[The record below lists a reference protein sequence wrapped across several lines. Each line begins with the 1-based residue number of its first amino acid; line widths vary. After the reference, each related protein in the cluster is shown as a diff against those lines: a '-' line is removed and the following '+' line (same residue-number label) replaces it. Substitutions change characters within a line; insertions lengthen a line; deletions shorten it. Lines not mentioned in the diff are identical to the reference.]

1 MTSVRPLASLCW
13 IAASTRSTRASP
25 MKGAPPVALAL
36 AVAFTVPW
44 YTTFG
49 VRPAVSVPIGRSWAL
64 ARAVPAGFIQR
75 RLAAE
80 PRHLA
85 MQAQRFQ
92 LERLGARHHFDRR
105 VELKIDVGGVV
116 DEKIADG
123 SLPHTIRESAFA
135 GQMQSGLASERI
147 GPDDVIRGRAVER
160 GIELRQRALIHLQ
173 AGNGDVAVRS
183 PLPAPVEV
191 DIGHELVELDHAGLD
206 ATSLGAHLDDRCV

>member
-1 MTSVRPLASLCW
+1 M
-13 IAASTRSTRASP
+13 
-25 MKGAPPVALAL
+25 ALAL

-49 VRPAVSVPIGRSWAL
+49 VRPAVTVPIGRSWAFGTCN
-64 ARAVPAGFIQR
+64 PAGFIQR
-75 RLAAE
+75 RLPAE
-80 PRHLA
+80 PRHFA
-85 MQAQRFQ
+85 MQAQWIQ
-92 LERLGARHHFDRR
+92 LEPLRARHHFDRR

-123 SLPHTIRESAFA
+123 SPPHTIRETAFA

-173 AGNGDVAVRS
+173 AGNGNVAV
-183 PLPAPVEV
+183 
-191 DIGHELVELDHAGLD
+191 
-206 ATSLGAHLDDRCV
+206 